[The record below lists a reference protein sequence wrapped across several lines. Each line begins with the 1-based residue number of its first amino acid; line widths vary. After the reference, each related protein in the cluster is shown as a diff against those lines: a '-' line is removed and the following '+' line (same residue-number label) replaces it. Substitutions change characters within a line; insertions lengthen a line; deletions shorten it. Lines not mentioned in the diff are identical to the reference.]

1 VTPFL
6 KVTIGLTLG
15 NGRAIR
21 EAVNSGEVRFSSILK
36 LLENSDRFREWIAG
50 QPADVS
56 LLTAFYDEITKD
68 SWVDKLPP
76 KAIRFSIFSA
86 LGYAI
91 DAVGGGGLGTLAG
104 LGVNA
109 VDSFL
114 VDKLI
119 KGWKPHQFVNKSLKS
134 LFSGNTPRKNS
145 KGFGP

>member
-1 VTPFL
+1 M
-6 KVTIGLTLG
+6 
-15 NGRAIR
+15 
-21 EAVNSGEVRFSSILK
+21 K

-86 LGYAI
+86 LGYTI

-119 KGWKPHQFVNKSLKS
+119 KGWKPHQFVNKSLKP